1 VKIKLQNKIKF
12 LTILTFLAIC
22 LLPLVICKTYAQDKI
37 IAIVNSDIITQK
49 DLNDFLNF
57 MRIQLSAGHSGQ
69 ELESRLQSI
78 KLDLLDRLIE
88 DRLIL
93 QEAKKNKLSVD
104 NNIVTA
110 KIDEIKKRY
119 DSEPE
124 FIDALGKE
132 GLVQADLEKKT
143 MEQLLMHNI
152 VEIKIKRK
160 IFINPTEVTAFYQE
174 NIEKFKLS
182 EQREF
187 ESIAISDENEA
198 REIFNGIKNGQDIN
212 ELAHKYS
219 LSISKFIATQ
229 GGELRKDIEDAVFRL
244 SLKEISEPLKLQE
257 VYYIFKLNN
266 ITQPHQQSLSEAQD
280 KIYNF
285 IFNAKMQEEMVK
297 WLDDLKKAAYIKI
310 MQE

>member
-1 VKIKLQNKIKF
+1 MKIKLQNKIKF

-119 DSEPE
+119 ASEPE

-187 ESIAISDENEA
+187 ESIAISDENKA

-219 LSISKFIATQ
+219 LNISKFIATQ

-297 WLDDLKKAAYIKI
+297 WLDDLKKASYIKI

>member
-1 VKIKLQNKIKF
+1 MKIKLQNKIKF

-219 LSISKFIATQ
+219 LNISKFIATQ